1 MLRLFWACLSI
12 FDSVR
17 RTGRQEIERDECDV
31 QQRSATV
38 VTVRPRAV
46 SMWLLLL
53 KEQFD
58 IFNFAFLLR
67 DEKTPLLCPSVEYE
81 AAASHLN

>member
-1 MLRLFWACLSI
+1 MLRLFWACLPI

-31 QQRSATV
+31 QQRSTAGTEPATV

-58 IFNFAFLLR
+58 IDTER
-67 DEKTPLLCPSVEYE
+67 
-81 AAASHLN
+81 